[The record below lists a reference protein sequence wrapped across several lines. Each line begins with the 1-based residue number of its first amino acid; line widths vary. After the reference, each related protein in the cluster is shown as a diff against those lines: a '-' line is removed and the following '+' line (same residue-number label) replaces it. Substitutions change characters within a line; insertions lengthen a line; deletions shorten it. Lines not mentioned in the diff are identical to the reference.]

1 MGEDAAEGQSRR
13 HREASTFYTENFI
26 KRDVFVRTLSGENS
40 NTNNSMPKMSSCVF
54 VHKEE
59 ICVKEPKRS

>member
-1 MGEDAAEGQSRR
+1 M
-13 HREASTFYTENFI
+13 
-26 KRDVFVRTLSGENS
+26 RTLSGENS

-59 ICVKEPKRS
+59 ICVKERAVRRRRVVPPKN